1 MLDASTSGEILAT
14 IYTLPIAAVASVCS
28 SGSGC
33 GPLEPSL
40 TIRPIGFLR
49 SGKGVRFKTLHQPDE
64 AASETNVLELTPAP
78 GIREALRD
86 LEGMERVWLLW
97 WFHRAES
104 WRPLVLPPRGP
115 SQRRGVFST
124 RSPHRPNPIGMTPA
138 RLLGIEGLRM
148 LLGPCDLLEGTPVLD
163 IKPYVPAYDA
173 FPESAAGW
181 IDTVEALHAEP
192 PAYAVSWSPL
202 AREQGQWLKSEWSV
216 DFQQRLVE
224 ILGRDP
230 RPHRTRRIR
239 RLPGGDFEIGCGS
252 WRAEFR
258 VQGLQIEIRAVKPS
272 FPVRFLL
279 ESWREGIPDREAQ
292 LAFLQRWPCPE
303 LELREGTSPSDAR
316 PL

>member
-1 MLDASTSGEILAT
+1 MD
-14 IYTLPIAAVASVCS
+14 
-28 SGSGC
+28 
-33 GPLEPSL
+33 PSL

-64 AASETNVLELTPAP
+64 AAAETNVLELNPGP

-86 LEGMERVWLLW
+86 LDGMERIWLIW

-115 SQRRGVFST
+115 SKRRGVFST

-138 RLLGIEGLRM
+138 RLLGIEGLRL

-173 FPESAAGW
+173 FPESRAGW
-181 IDTVEALHAEP
+181 IEAVEALQSEP
-192 PAYAVSWSPL
+192 PRFSVAWSAL
-202 AREQGQWLKSEWSV
+202 AQEQVQWLKVAWSV
-216 DFQQRLVE
+216 DFQQRVVD

-230 RPHRTRRIR
+230 SPHRTRRIR
-239 RLPGGDFEIGCGS
+239 SLPEGNFEMGCGA
-252 WRAEFR
+252 WRVEFR
-258 VQGLQIEIRAVKPS
+258 VWDAAVEIFAVKPS

-279 ESWREGIPDREAQ
+279 EAWRDEIPDREAQ

-303 LELREGTSPSDAR
+303 LDLREGFPPSQTR
-316 PL
+316 PS

>member
-1 MLDASTSGEILAT
+1 
-14 IYTLPIAAVASVCS
+14 
-28 SGSGC
+28 
-33 GPLEPSL
+33 
-40 TIRPIGFLR
+40 
-49 SGKGVRFKTLHQPDE
+49 VRFKTLHQPDE
-64 AASETNVLELTPAP
+64 AAAETNVLELNPGP

-86 LEGMERVWLLW
+86 LDGMERIWLIW

-138 RLLGIEGLRM
+138 RLLGIEGLRL

-173 FPESAAGW
+173 FPESRAGW
-181 IDTVEALHAEP
+181 IEAVEALQSEP
-192 PAYAVSWSPL
+192 PRFSVAWSAL
-202 AREQGQWLKSEWSV
+202 AQEQVQWLKVAWSV
-216 DFQQRLVE
+216 DFQQRVVD

-230 RPHRTRRIR
+230 SPHRTRRIR
-239 RLPGGDFEIGCGS
+239 SLPGGNVEMGCGA
-252 WRAEFR
+252 WRVEFR
-258 VQGLQIEIRAVKPS
+258 VWDAAVEIFAVKPS

-279 ESWREGIPDREAQ
+279 EAWREEIPDRDAQ

-303 LELREGTSPSDAR
+303 LDLREGFPPSQTR
-316 PL
+316 PS

>member
-1 MLDASTSGEILAT
+1 MLDASSSGEILAT
-14 IYTLPIAAVASVCS
+14 IYTLPIAAVASVYG
-28 SGSGC
+28 SGSGF
-33 GPLEPSL
+33 GPLDSSL

-138 RLLGIEGLRM
+138 RLLGIEGLRL

-181 IDTVEALHAEP
+181 IDTVEALHGQP
-192 PAYAVSWSPL
+192 PAYAVSWSPR
-202 AREQGQWLKSEWSV
+202 ACEQAEWLKAAWAV

-279 ESWREGIPDREAQ
+279 EPWRQEIPDREAQ

-303 LELREGTSPSDAR
+303 LELRAGDSPSDAR

>member
-1 MLDASTSGEILAT
+1 MD
-14 IYTLPIAAVASVCS
+14 
-28 SGSGC
+28 
-33 GPLEPSL
+33 PSL

-64 AASETNVLELTPAP
+64 TAEETNVLELNPGP

-86 LEGMERVWLLW
+86 LDGMERIWLIW

-138 RLLGIEGLRM
+138 RLLGMEGLRL

-173 FPESAAGW
+173 FPESRAGW
-181 IDTVEALHAEP
+181 IEAVEALQSQP
-192 PAYAVSWSPL
+192 PRFSVSWSAL
-202 AREQGQWLKSEWSV
+202 AQEQVQWLKVAWSV
-216 DFQQRLVE
+216 DFQQRVVD

-230 RPHRTRRIR
+230 SPHRTRRIR
-239 RLPGGDFEIGCGS
+239 SLPGGDFEMGCGA
-252 WRAEFR
+252 WRVEFR
-258 VQGLQIEIRAVKPS
+258 VRDTVVEILAVKPS

-279 ESWREGIPDREAQ
+279 EAWREEIPDREAQ

-303 LELREGTSPSDAR
+303 LDLREGFPPSETR
-316 PL
+316 PS

>member
-1 MLDASTSGEILAT
+1 MD
-14 IYTLPIAAVASVCS
+14 
-28 SGSGC
+28 
-33 GPLEPSL
+33 PSL
-40 TIRPIGFLR
+40 TIRPIGLLH

-64 AASETNVLELTPAP
+64 AAAETNVLELNPGP

-86 LEGMERVWLLW
+86 LDGMERIWLIW

-138 RLLGIEGLRM
+138 RLLGIEGLRL

-173 FPESAAGW
+173 FPESRAGW
-181 IDTVEALHAEP
+181 IEAVEALQSEP
-192 PAYAVSWSPL
+192 PRFSVAWSAL
-202 AREQGQWLKSEWSV
+202 AQEQVQWLKVAWSV
-216 DFQQRLVE
+216 DFQQRVVD

-230 RPHRTRRIR
+230 SPHRTRRIR
-239 RLPGGDFEIGCGS
+239 SLPGGNVEMGCGA
-252 WRAEFR
+252 WRVEFR
-258 VQGLQIEIRAVKPS
+258 VWDAAVEIFAVKPS

-279 ESWREGIPDREAQ
+279 EAWRDEIPDREAQ

-303 LELREGTSPSDAR
+303 LDLREGFPPSQTR
-316 PL
+316 PS